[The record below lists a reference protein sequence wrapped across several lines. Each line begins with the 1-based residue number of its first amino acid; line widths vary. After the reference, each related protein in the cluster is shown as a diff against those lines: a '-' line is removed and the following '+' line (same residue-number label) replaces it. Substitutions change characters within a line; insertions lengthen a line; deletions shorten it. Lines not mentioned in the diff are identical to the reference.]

1 MNLMMLVWIVVIGAA
16 LSSLLGLSALA
27 FTFHYVNVVK
37 PRHEAEEDD
46 ALVREL
52 DFPIP
57 VTHADPFAD
66 PFADPLAPRTV
77 RVGPRDA
84 NLIYCPACLITLNQP
99 IPGRGI
105 PKLCSYHQRRIARR
119 ERIFA

>member
-46 ALVREL
+46 AIVREL

-66 PFADPLAPRTV
+66 PLAPLTV

-99 IPGRGI
+99 IPGPGI
-105 PKLCSYHQRRIARR
+105 PKLCTYHQRRIARR